1 MDIESARLCPALEM
15 KKKDLNSSLILFL
28 AAMAWLNLLLA
39 WNSRDLLHKGYQD
52 FTIFYSA
59 ATIVGQGLGHQLY
72 DDTTQYR
79 IQQGFA
85 AAANIRKGYL
95 PYNHPPFEVLVF
107 LPFSLLPYFVAYL
120 LWDLLSLLILLLL
133 LVLLRPRISVLRHVS
148 VVHWL
153 LASLGFFPT
162 FFALLQG
169 QDTILLLLIF
179 TLVFIFLKGEHE
191 FAAGCCLG
199 LGLFRFHLVLPLALV
214 FVLERRKKALAGF
227 ILVAFILG
235 LISVAIVGAEASW
248 DYPASVWRMEQMM
261 ERTGTVVPSG
271 MPNLHGLLESSFT
284 HLISRSLSDSI
295 LALLSLA
302 LVVFTAFLSKPAT
315 AATFNLGFSLCMIV
329 TIVVS
334 YHTFTSD
341 LSLLVLPVVLVAD
354 YLEGGRGNRG
364 WTRVALLGPV
374 LLLFL
379 TPLHTFLAFYEHRYS
394 LMAVVLL
401 FWLGAV
407 AREISSQTAT
417 SVEGQ

>member
-1 MDIESARLCPALEM
+1 MS
-15 KKKDLNSSLILFL
+15 KDFKAPLIIFL

-59 ATIVGQGLGHQLY
+59 ATIVRQGLGHQLY
-72 DDTTQYR
+72 DGTTQYR

-85 AAANIRKGYL
+85 AAANIRTGYL
-95 PYNHPPFEVLVF
+95 PYNHPPFEALIF
-107 LPFSLLPYFVAYL
+107 LPFSFLPYFVAYL
-120 LWDLLSLLILLLL
+120 LWDLVSLLILLLL
-133 LVLLRPRISVLRHVS
+133 LVLLRPSISVLPRVF
-148 VVHWL
+148 VGHWL

-179 TLVFIFLKGEHE
+179 GLVFIFLKRERE

-199 LGLFRFHLVLPLALV
+199 LGLFRFHLVLPLMLV
-214 FVLERRKKALAGF
+214 FVLEKRKKVFFGF
-227 ILVAFILG
+227 ILVAFILL

-248 DYPASVWRMEQMM
+248 NYPGSVWRMEQMM
-261 ERTGTVVPSG
+261 ERTGTVVASG
-271 MPNLHGLLESSFT
+271 MPNLHGLFESLFA
-284 HLISRSLSDSI
+284 HLISRSLSD
-295 LALLSLA
+295 ALLVLISLA
-302 LVVFTAFLSKPAT
+302 LVVFTGFLSKPAT
-315 AATFNLGFSLCMIV
+315 AKTFNLGFSLCVIV
-329 TIVVS
+329 TVVVS

-341 LSLLVLPVVLVAD
+341 LSLLMLPIVLVAD
-354 YLEGGRGNRG
+354 HLEGGRGSRG
-364 WTRVALLGPV
+364 WIRVALLGPI

-379 TPLHTFLAFYEHRYS
+379 TPLHMFLAFYAHRYS

-407 AREISSQTAT
+407 AREIASQTAT
-417 SVEGQ
+417 SEAGQ